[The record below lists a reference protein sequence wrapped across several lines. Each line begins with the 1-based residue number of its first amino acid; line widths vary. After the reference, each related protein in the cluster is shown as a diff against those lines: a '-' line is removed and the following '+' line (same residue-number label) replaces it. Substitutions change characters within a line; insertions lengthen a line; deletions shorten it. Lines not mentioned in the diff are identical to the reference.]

1 MKYGKRLASYLF
13 EIYPEATSIR
23 VGLEGGYCNITS
35 GNYLISV
42 PCDFGDST
50 KSIYR
55 KDVFVRGEEVEV
67 MTFSAQE
74 WKKDVFHYVSDRLF
88 NCKNG
93 NFNFKA
99 IRKPQP
105 KEEMVRIE
113 YKILKSKPD
122 HGTWKSGEPRSGSQE
137 ILKSK
142 AIELGLIEEA

>member
-23 VGLEGGYCNITS
+23 VGLDGGYCNITS

-55 KDVFVRGEEVEV
+55 KDVYVRGEEVEV
-67 MTFSAQE
+67 LNN
-74 WKKDVFHYVSDRLF
+74 KKWDKAIFVCVDE
-88 NCKNG
+88 NN
-93 NFNFKA
+93 NFTTNIITYFEDQ